1 MRDTLIKF
9 MDSLRDYVRES
20 HCNIAQD
27 ERESSEF
34 VDIFLNEK
42 GGMEQGPVLPMVS
55 QSGEAGSKGGPQ
67 NAELKVFL
75 LRKMEEYNYTFR
87 NTDDEDRRY
96 KAFISYKA
104 LEKFLKDAKKA
115 NFIK

>member
-1 MRDTLIKF
+1 MPEFTREQLREFNKKHYGSVAARFAQSAEEMLIE
-9 MDSLRDYVRES
+9 L
-20 HCNIAQD
+20 
-27 ERESSEF
+27 ERGGSS
-34 VDIFLNEK
+34 
-42 GGMEQGPVLPMVS
+42 PVHNQVS
-55 QSGEAGSKGGPQ
+55 QSGEAGRKGGPQ

>member
-1 MRDTLIKF
+1 MFPKEWYWDARRK
-9 MDSLRDYVRES
+9 
-20 HCNIAQD
+20 
-27 ERESSEF
+27 
-34 VDIFLNEK
+34 LNK
-42 GGMEQGPVLPMVS
+42 MNKPSTRVHNQVS
-55 QSGEAGSKGGPQ
+55 QPGGVGRKGGPQ